1 MYNWLKRN
9 GYAPAFDHP
18 GIYQITIDGIIVYIG
33 KSRNMMW
40 RLAKHNTRI
49 KYPDN
54 HKYRILAEAK
64 RKGHCVRFEAI
75 YDAKSTN
82 YLDMVEEIGANE
94 GYYIRKYL
102 PPLNEQIP
110 KEGDWHKFDV
120 NPRAREITLEEILR
134 EGAAN
139 GNDS

>member
-40 RLAKHNTRI
+40 RLAKHNARI

-94 GYYIRKYL
+94 GYFIRKYR
-102 PPLNEQIP
+102 PPLNE
-110 KEGDWHKFDV
+110 
-120 NPRAREITLEEILR
+120 
-134 EGAAN
+134 
-139 GNDS
+139 